1 MSIASSLEALAQAKA
16 DIADAIV
23 AQGGTVG
30 EGDGFAD
37 FATDIATIVTGYK
50 LEVTEQTQATNV
62 PIITHTPQDVSEVIG
77 AILIYKST
85 SSQQSIQGQV
95 FNARISDFEWGAYK
109 FQGSTGTLYT
119 GTRYG
124 KVGFPS
130 SGDPYVTFKYPDGTP
145 SSDTNPY
152 RAGTY
157 QIIVWGN

>member
-62 PIITHTPQDVSEVIG
+62 PIITYLPRDVSEIIG

-85 SSQQSIQGQV
+85 SSQQSLQGQI
-95 FNARISDFEWGAYK
+95 FNARISDFAWGAYK
-109 FQGSTGTLYT
+109 VQGTGYLYT

-130 SGDPYVTFKYPDGTP
+130 SGDPYVTFGYPDGTS

-152 RAGTY
+152 KAGTY
-157 QIIVWGN
+157 QIIIWGN